1 MTMATDEAV
10 ACWAALVAFVED
22 VHAPQDQLTEAQW
35 QAAERLQAAIAF
47 PEPSI
52 EDKVLNVALLVMLGK
67 VDAPDLPEDE
77 WAVAE
82 RMLTEYTALV
92 KA

>member
-1 MTMATDEAV
+1 MASDEIT

-35 QAAERLQAAIAF
+35 KAAQLLVDAYQGPTRL
-47 PEPSI
+47 
-52 EDKVLNVALLVMLGK
+52 EDKILFDALATMVE
-67 VDAPDLPEDE
+67 DLPVLKYSDED

-92 KA
+92 EAAA

>member
-1 MTMATDEAV
+1 MATDEAV

-22 VHAPQDQLTEAQW
+22 VHQPQYQLTETQW
-35 QAAERLQAAIAF
+35 AAAERLVDSYAG
-47 PEPSI
+47 PSCL
-52 EDKVLNVALLVMLGK
+52 EDKILFDALAVM
-67 VDAPDLPEDE
+67 VHDLPVLKYSDED

-92 KA
+92 EA